1 MASMKRLPQAVIVGF
16 PNVGKSTLFNRLLRR
31 KKSLVHSLPG
41 MTRDAVSAVCFLGGK
56 TFILTD
62 TGGLADS
69 SAEPLASAVMD
80 KAWVSTK
87 KADVILFVLDG
98 RRELL
103 PAEEELFVQLK
114 KIGQPLVTVLNKI
127 DSEAQEAISGDF
139 YNRLKVESIL
149 TVSAEHRRNLD
160 ALEEELARVLP
171 GAPAEKELVSPLRLA
186 IIGRINVGKSSLIN
200 WLCGE
205 ERLITNS
212 APGTTRDSTDTLVI
226 RGKKNFCLVDTAG
239 IRKLGRTRDERE
251 KASIL
256 KTKKNIARADV
267 LCEVLDAR
275 EFPTR
280 QDLAIAHLAKKSGKP
295 LILAINKW
303 DLVPAGEA
311 ADGSR
316 EAISRRMSFVDYAPV
331 LAVSALTG
339 KRVVKILDLA
349 EEVFVSASRR
359 VDTSRLN
366 DFLVWI
372 NATHPPLT
380 KSRRS
385 LKIKYMT
392 QQEVR
397 PPTFL
402 LFVHR
407 PAALLPAYEKFFL
420 QLLRERFGFRGTPLR
435 LRMRKS

>member
-1 MASMKRLPQAVIVGF
+1 MKSLPQAVIVGF
-16 PNVGKSTLFNRLLRR
+16 PNVGKSTLFNRLLRQ

-41 MTRDAVSAVCFLGGK
+41 MTRDAVSAVCILAGK
-56 TFILTD
+56 AFILTD

-80 KAWVSTK
+80 KAWVSAR
-87 KADVILFVLDG
+87 KADVIIFVLDG

-103 PAEEELFVQLK
+103 PAEEDLFLQLK
-114 KIGQPLVTVLNKI
+114 ILGQPLVTVLNKI
-127 DSEAQEAISGDF
+127 DSGAQEAESGDF
-139 YNRLKVESIL
+139 YNRLKVGSIL
-149 TVSAEHRRNLD
+149 AVSAEHRRNLD
-160 ALEEELARVLP
+160 ALEEELVRVLP
-171 GAPAEKELVSPLRLA
+171 GAPVEKEIVPPLRVA

-200 WLCGE
+200 WLCGQ
-205 ERLITNS
+205 ERLITDS

-226 RGKKNFCLVDTAG
+226 REKKIFCLIDTAG
-239 IRKLGRTRDERE
+239 IRKLSRTRDEKE

-267 LCEVLDAR
+267 LCQVLDAQ

-280 QDLAIAHLAKKSGKP
+280 QDLAIAHLACKSGKP

-303 DLVPAGEA
+303 DLVPAGER
-311 ADGSR
+311 ADDCR
-316 EAISRRMSFVDYAPV
+316 EAISRRMSFVNYAPV
-331 LAVSALTG
+331 LAVSAMTG

-349 EEVFVSASRR
+349 EEVYASASRR

-366 DFLVWI
+366 DFLAWV
-372 NATHPPLT
+372 NAAHPPLT
-380 KSRRS
+380 KSKRS
-385 LKIKYMT
+385 LKIKYMV
-392 QQEVR
+392 QQGIR

>member
-1 MASMKRLPQAVIVGF
+1 MKNLPQTVIVGF
-16 PNVGKSTLFNRLLRR
+16 PNVGKSTLFNRLLSQ

-56 TFILTD
+56 AFILTD

-69 SAEPLASAVMD
+69 SAESLASAVMD
-80 KAWVSTK
+80 KAWVSAK

-98 RRELL
+98 KRELL
-103 PAEEELFVQLK
+103 PAEEELFLQLRK
-114 KIGQPLVTVLNKI
+114 LGKPLVTVLNKI
-127 DSEAQEAISGDF
+127 DSETQEAKSGDF
-139 YNRLKVESIL
+139 YNRLRVESVL
-149 TVSAEHRRNLD
+149 AVSAEHRRNLD
-160 ALEEELARVLP
+160 ALEEELTRLLP
-171 GAPAEKELVSPLRLA
+171 GAPAEKEIVPPLRVA

-200 WLCGE
+200 RLCGE
-205 ERLITNS
+205 ERLITSS

-226 RGKKNFCLVDTAG
+226 RDKKIFSLVDTAG
-239 IRKLGRTRDERE
+239 IRKLSRTRDERE

-267 LCEVLDAR
+267 LCQVLDAR

-280 QDLAIAHLAKKSGKP
+280 QDLAIAHLAYKSGKP

-303 DLVPAGEA
+303 DLVLARETAEA
-311 ADGSR
+311 CR
-316 EAISRRMSFVDYAPV
+316 EAISRRMSFVDYAPI
-331 LAVSALTG
+331 LTVSALTG
-339 KRVVKILDLA
+339 RRVVKILDLA
-349 EEVFVSASRR
+349 EEVYVSASRR

-366 DFLVWI
+366 DFLAWV
-372 NATHPPLT
+372 NAAHPPLT
-380 KSRRS
+380 RSRRS

-392 QQEVR
+392 QQGVR
-397 PPTFL
+397 PPIFL
-402 LFVHR
+402 LFAHR

-435 LRMRKS
+435 LRIKKS

>member
-1 MASMKRLPQAVIVGF
+1 MKNLPQTVIVGF
-16 PNVGKSTLFNRLLRR
+16 PNVGKSTLFNRLLSQ

-56 TFILTD
+56 AFILTD

-69 SAEPLASAVMD
+69 SAESLASAVMD
-80 KAWVSTK
+80 KAWVSAK

-98 RRELL
+98 KRELL
-103 PAEEELFVQLK
+103 PAEEELFLQLRK
-114 KIGQPLVTVLNKI
+114 LGKPLVTVLNKI
-127 DSEAQEAISGDF
+127 DSETQEAKSGDF
-139 YNRLKVESIL
+139 YNRLRVESVL
-149 TVSAEHRRNLD
+149 AVSAEHRRNLD
-160 ALEEELARVLP
+160 ALEEELTRLLP
-171 GAPAEKELVSPLRLA
+171 GAPAEKEIVPPLRVA

-200 WLCGE
+200 RLCGE
-205 ERLITNS
+205 ERLITSS

-226 RGKKNFCLVDTAG
+226 RDKKIFSLVDTAG
-239 IRKLGRTRDERE
+239 IRKLSRTRDERE

-267 LCEVLDAR
+267 LCQILDAR

-280 QDLAIAHLAKKSGKP
+280 QDLAIAHLAYKSGKP
-295 LILAINKW
+295 LILGINKW
-303 DLVPAGEA
+303 DLVLARETAEA
-311 ADGSR
+311 CR

-331 LAVSALTG
+331 LTVSALTG
-339 KRVVKILDLA
+339 RRVVKILDLA
-349 EEVFVSASRR
+349 EEVYVSASRR

-366 DFLVWI
+366 DFLAWV
-372 NATHPPLT
+372 NAAHPPLT
-380 KSRRS
+380 RSRRS

-392 QQEVR
+392 QQGVR
-397 PPTFL
+397 PPIFL
-402 LFVHR
+402 LFTHR

-435 LRMRKS
+435 LRIKKS